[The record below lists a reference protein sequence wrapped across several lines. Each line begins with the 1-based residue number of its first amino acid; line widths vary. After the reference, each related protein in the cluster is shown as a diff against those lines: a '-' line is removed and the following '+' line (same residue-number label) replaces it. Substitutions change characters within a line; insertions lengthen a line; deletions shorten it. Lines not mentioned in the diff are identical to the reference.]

1 MKSLVFILAAFI
13 VAGGCSAQS
22 GVKITKIKGGKQM
35 TTEKIDTQ
43 RFLWNKDK
51 NDEYTFM
58 NYKGQKVIQKW
69 TSDGGIYYYYETRR
83 KENELIEE
91 YRRYF
96 NDGKLNVEGFQY
108 KNYGFACGIRKIYDK
123 NGKLIEVRD
132 YDAPYKNYPW
142 EEVRK
147 FLERERGVD
156 FFDERTT
163 VDRYVDA
170 KNPAGWGIIY
180 YDKKNDRRM
189 YIDLDCATRKI
200 VKEYEVTVDTDSY

>member
-13 VAGGCSAQS
+13 VASSCGAQRK
-22 GVKITKIKGGKQM
+22 VKVTKIKGGKQM

-43 RFLWNKDK
+43 RFHWNKD
-51 NDEYTFM
+51 NDDIYTFV
-58 NYKGQKVIQKW
+58 NYKGQKVVQRW
-69 TSDGGIYYYYETRR
+69 MSSGGVYYFYETRR

-132 YDAPYKNYPW
+132 YDAPFKNYPW

-156 FFDERTT
+156 FFDKWTIIGRN
-163 VDRYVDA
+163 VDA
-170 KNPAGWGIIY
+170 KTPAGWGVRY
-180 YDKKNDRRM
+180 YDKKEQM
-189 YIDLDCATRKI
+189 LKYIELDCATRKVI
-200 VKEYEVTVDTDSY
+200 LEKESHIIK

>member
-13 VAGGCSAQS
+13 VASSCGAQRK
-22 GVKITKIKGGKQM
+22 VKVTKIKGGKQM

-51 NDEYTFM
+51 NDIYTFV
-58 NYKGQKVIQKW
+58 NYKGQKVVQRW
-69 TSDGGIYYYYETRR
+69 MSSGGVYYFYETRR

-132 YDAPYKNYPW
+132 YDAPFKNYPW

-147 FLERERGVD
+147 FLERERGID
-156 FFDERTT
+156 FFDKRTT
-163 VDRYVDA
+163 VSRYVDE
-170 KNPAGWGIIY
+170 KHPAGWGIRY
-180 YDKKNDRRM
+180 YDKKNQTYK
-189 YIDLDCATRKI
+189 YIGLDCATRKI
-200 VKEYEVTVDTDSY
+200 VKENEFSIMRD

>member
-13 VAGGCSAQS
+13 VAGSCDAQRKTK
-22 GVKITKIKGGKQM
+22 VTKIKGGKQM

-51 NDEYTFM
+51 NDIYTFV
-58 NYKGQKVIQKW
+58 NYKGQKVVQRW
-69 TSDGGIYYYYETRR
+69 MSSGGVYYFYETRR

-132 YDAPYKNYPW
+132 YDAPFKNYPW

-147 FLERERGVD
+147 FLERERGID
-156 FFDERTT
+156 FFDKRTT
-163 VDRYVDA
+163 VSRYVDE
-170 KNPAGWGIIY
+170 KHPAGWGIRY
-180 YDKKNDRRM
+180 YDKKNQTFK
-189 YIDLDCATRKI
+189 YIGLDCATRKI
-200 VKEYEVTVDTDSY
+200 VEENEFSITRD

>member
-13 VAGGCSAQS
+13 VAGSCDAQRKTK
-22 GVKITKIKGGKQM
+22 VTKIKGGKQM

-51 NDEYTFM
+51 NNDYIFV
-58 NYKGQKVIQKW
+58 NYKGQKVIQ
-69 TSDGGIYYYYETRR
+69 SRDMDNGVYYYYETRR

-108 KNYGFACGIRKIYDK
+108 KGNGFPMGIWRTYDEK
-123 NGKLIEVRD
+123 GKLIETED
-132 YDAPYKNYPW
+132 CDAPFKNYPW

-147 FLERERGVD
+147 FLERERGID
-156 FFDERTT
+156 FFDKRTT
-163 VDRYVDA
+163 VSRYVDE
-170 KNPAGWGIIY
+170 KHPAGWGIRY
-180 YDKKNDRRM
+180 YDKKNQTFK
-189 YIDLDCATRKI
+189 YIGLDCATRKI
-200 VKEYEVTVDTDSY
+200 VEENEFSIMRD

>member
-13 VAGGCSAQS
+13 VAGSCGAQRKTK
-22 GVKITKIKGGKQM
+22 VTKIKGGKQM

-51 NDEYTFM
+51 NDEYAFV
-58 NYKGQKVIQKW
+58 NFKGQKVVQKW
-69 TSDGGIYYYYETRR
+69 TSDSGVYYYYETRR
-83 KENELIEE
+83 KEDELIEE

-132 YDAPYKNYPW
+132 YDAPFKNYPW

-147 FLERERGVD
+147 FLERERGID
-156 FFDERTT
+156 FFDKRTT
-163 VDRYVDA
+163 VSRYVDE
-170 KNPAGWGIIY
+170 KHPAGWGIRY
-180 YDKKNDRRM
+180 YDKKNQTFK
-189 YIDLDCATRKI
+189 YIGLDCATRKI
-200 VKEYEVTVDTDSY
+200 VEENEFSIMRD

>member
-13 VAGGCSAQS
+13 VAGSCGAQRK
-22 GVKITKIKGGKQM
+22 VKVTKIKGRKQM
-35 TTEKIDTQ
+35 TTEKLDTQ

-51 NDEYTFM
+51 NDEYVFT

-69 TSDGGIYYYYETRR
+69 TSDGGVYYYYETRR
-83 KENELIEE
+83 KEDELIEE

-132 YDAPYKNYPW
+132 YDAPFKNYPW

-147 FLERERGVD
+147 FLERERGID
-156 FFDERTT
+156 FFDKRTT
-163 VDRYVDA
+163 VSRYVDE
-170 KNPAGWGIIY
+170 KHPAGWGIRY
-180 YDKKNDRRM
+180 YDKKNQTYK
-189 YIDLDCATRKI
+189 YIGLDCATRKI
-200 VKEYEVTVDTDSY
+200 VKENEFSIMRD

>member
-1 MKSLVFILAAFI
+1 MKLFINLLAALI
-13 VAGGCSAQS
+13 MAGGCSAQS

-35 TTEKIDTQ
+35 TTEKIDTH

-51 NDEYTFM
+51 NDEYVFT

-69 TSDGGIYYYYETRR
+69 TSDGGVYYYYETRR
-83 KENELIEE
+83 KEDELIEE

-132 YDAPYKNYPW
+132 YDAPFKNYPW

-147 FLERERGVD
+147 FLERERGID
-156 FFDERTT
+156 FFDKRTT
-163 VDRYVDA
+163 VSRYVDE
-170 KNPAGWGIIY
+170 KHPAGWGIRY
-180 YDKKNDRRM
+180 YDKKNQTFK
-189 YIDLDCATRKI
+189 YIGLDCATRKI
-200 VKEYEVTVDTDSY
+200 VEENEFSIMRD

>member
-13 VAGGCSAQS
+13 VAGSCGAQRK
-22 GVKITKIKGGKQM
+22 VKVTKIKGGKQM

-51 NDEYTFM
+51 NDEYAFV
-58 NYKGQKVIQKW
+58 NFKGQKVVQKW
-69 TSDGGIYYYYETRR
+69 TSDGGVYYYYETRR
-83 KENELIEE
+83 KEDELIEE

-132 YDAPYKNYPW
+132 YDAPFKNYPW

-147 FLERERGVD
+147 FLERERGID
-156 FFDERTT
+156 FFDKRTT
-163 VDRYVDA
+163 VSRYVDE
-170 KNPAGWGIIY
+170 KHPAGWGIRY
-180 YDKKNDRRM
+180 YDKKNQTFK
-189 YIDLDCATRKI
+189 YIGLDCATRKI
-200 VKEYEVTVDTDSY
+200 VEENEFSIMRD

>member
-1 MKSLVFILAAFI
+1 MKLFINLLAALI
-13 VAGGCSAQS
+13 MAGGCSAQS
-22 GVKITKIKGGKQM
+22 GVKITKIKGRKQM

-43 RFLWNKDK
+43 RFHWNKDK
-51 NDEYTFM
+51 NDIYAFV
-58 NYKGQKVIQKW
+58 NYKGQKVVQRW
-69 TSDGGIYYYYETRR
+69 MSSGGVYYFYETRR

-108 KNYGFACGIRKIYDK
+108 KDNGFEVGIWKIYDGD
-123 NGKLIEVRD
+123 GKLVEVRD
-132 YDAPYKNYPW
+132 YDAPFKNYPW

-200 VKEYEVTVDTDSY
+200 MKEYEVTVDTDSY

>member
-13 VAGGCSAQS
+13 VAGSCSAQRK
-22 GVKITKIKGGKQM
+22 VKATKIKGGRQM

-51 NDEYTFM
+51 NDEYAFVNFM
-58 NYKGQKVIQKW
+58 GQKVVQKW
-69 TSDGGIYYYYETRR
+69 TSDGGVYYYYETRR
-83 KENELIEE
+83 KEDELIEE

-132 YDAPYKNYPW
+132 YDAPFKNYPW

-147 FLERERGVD
+147 FLERERGID
-156 FFDERTT
+156 FFDKRAT
-163 VDRYVDA
+163 VSRYVDE
-170 KNPAGWGIIY
+170 KHPAGWGIRY
-180 YDKKNDRRM
+180 YDKKNQTFK
-189 YIDLDCATRKI
+189 YIGLDCATRKI
-200 VKEYEVTVDTDSY
+200 VEENEFSITRD

>member
-13 VAGGCSAQS
+13 VASSCGAQRK
-22 GVKITKIKGGKQM
+22 VKVTKIKGGKQM

-51 NDEYTFM
+51 NDIYTFV
-58 NYKGQKVIQKW
+58 NYKGQKVVQRW
-69 TSDGGIYYYYETRR
+69 MSSGGVYYFYETRR

-108 KNYGFACGIRKIYDK
+108 KDNGFEVGIWKIYDGD
-123 NGKLIEVRD
+123 GKLVEVRD
-132 YDAPYKNYPW
+132 YDAPFKNYPW

-147 FLERERGVD
+147 CLERERGID
-156 FFDERTT
+156 FFDKRTT
-163 VDRYVDA
+163 VSRYVDE
-170 KNPAGWGIIY
+170 KHPAGWGIRY
-180 YDKKNDRRM
+180 YDKKNQTFK
-189 YIDLDCATRKI
+189 YIGLDCATRKI
-200 VKEYEVTVDTDSY
+200 VEENEFSITRD

>member
-13 VAGGCSAQS
+13 VAGSCGAQRK
-22 GVKITKIKGGKQM
+22 VKVTKIKGGKQM

-51 NDEYTFM
+51 NDEYAFV
-58 NYKGQKVIQKW
+58 NFKGQKVVQKW
-69 TSDGGIYYYYETRR
+69 TSDGGVYYYYETRR
-83 KENELIEE
+83 KEDELIEE

-132 YDAPYKNYPW
+132 YDAPFKNYPW

-147 FLERERGVD
+147 FLERERGID
-156 FFDERTT
+156 FFDKRTT
-163 VDRYVDA
+163 VSRYVDEEH
-170 KNPAGWGIIY
+170 PAGWGIRY
-180 YDKKNDRRM
+180 YDKKNQTFK
-189 YIDLDCATRKI
+189 YIGLDCATRKI
-200 VKEYEVTVDTDSY
+200 VEENEFSIMRD

>member
-13 VAGGCSAQS
+13 VAGSCGAQRK
-22 GVKITKIKGGKQM
+22 VKVTKIKGGKQM

-51 NDEYTFM
+51 NDIYVFV
-58 NYKGQKVIQKW
+58 NYKGQKVVQRW
-69 TSDGGIYYYYETRR
+69 MSDNNVYYFYETRR
-83 KENELIEE
+83 KEGELFEE
-91 YRRYF
+91 YRRF
-96 NDGKLNVEGFQY
+96 FDDGKLNIEGSHF
-108 KNYGFACGIRKIYDK
+108 KNRGFSAGTWKVYDK
-123 NGKLIEVRD
+123 TGKLVEVRD

-200 VKEYEVTVDTDSY
+200 MKEYEVTVDTDSY

>member
-13 VAGGCSAQS
+13 VAGSCGAQRK
-22 GVKITKIKGGKQM
+22 VKVTKIKGGKQM

-51 NDEYTFM
+51 NDIYTFV
-58 NYKGQKVIQKW
+58 NYKGQKVVQRW
-69 TSDGGIYYYYETRR
+69 MSSGGVYYFYETRR

-108 KNYGFACGIRKIYDK
+108 KDNGFEVGIWKIYDGD
-123 NGKLIEVRD
+123 GKLVEVRD
-132 YDAPYKNYPW
+132 YDAPFKNYPW

-147 FLERERGVD
+147 FLERERGID
-156 FFDERTT
+156 FFDKRTT
-163 VDRYVDA
+163 VSRYVDE
-170 KNPAGWGIIY
+170 KHPAGWGIRY
-180 YDKKNDRRM
+180 YDKKNQTFK
-189 YIDLDCATRKI
+189 YIGLDCATRKI
-200 VKEYEVTVDTDSY
+200 VEENEFSIMRD

>member
-13 VAGGCSAQS
+13 VAGSCGAQRK
-22 GVKITKIKGGKQM
+22 VKVTKIKGGKQM
-35 TTEKIDTQ
+35 TTEKLDTQ
-43 RFLWNKDK
+43 RFHWNKDK
-51 NDEYTFM
+51 NDEYTFV
-58 NYKGQKVIQKW
+58 NYKGQKIIQKW
-69 TSDGGIYYYYETRR
+69 ASDGGVYYYYETRR

-108 KNYGFACGIRKIYDK
+108 KNYGFAYGIRKIYDK
-123 NGKLIEVRD
+123 NGKLVEVRD

-156 FFDERTT
+156 FFDERTIIG
-163 VDRYVDA
+163 RNVDA
-170 KNPAGWGIIY
+170 KNPAGWGVRY
-180 YDKKNDRRM
+180 YDKKEQM
-189 YIDLDCATRKI
+189 LKYIELDCATRKVI
-200 VKEYEVTVDTDSY
+200 LEKESHIIK

>member
-13 VAGGCSAQS
+13 VASSCGAQRK
-22 GVKITKIKGGKQM
+22 VKVTKIKGGKQM
-35 TTEKIDTQ
+35 TTEKIDTH

-51 NDEYTFM
+51 NDEYVFT

-69 TSDGGIYYYYETRR
+69 TSDGGVYYYYETRR
-83 KENELIEE
+83 KEDELIEE

-132 YDAPYKNYPW
+132 YDAPFKNYPW

-147 FLERERGVD
+147 FLERERGID
-156 FFDERTT
+156 FFDKRTT
-163 VDRYVDA
+163 VSRYVDE
-170 KNPAGWGIIY
+170 KHPAGWGIRY
-180 YDKKNDRRM
+180 YDKKNQTFK
-189 YIDLDCATRKI
+189 YIGLDCATRKI
-200 VKEYEVTVDTDSY
+200 VEENEFSITRD

>member
-1 MKSLVFILAAFI
+1 MKLFINLLAALI
-13 VAGGCSAQS
+13 MAGGCSAQS
-22 GVKITKIKGGKQM
+22 GVKITKIKGGRQM

-51 NDEYTFM
+51 NDEYAFVNFM
-58 NYKGQKVIQKW
+58 GQKVVQKW
-69 TSDGGIYYYYETRR
+69 TSDGGVYYYYETRR
-83 KENELIEE
+83 KEDELIEE

-132 YDAPYKNYPW
+132 YDAPFKNYPW

-147 FLERERGVD
+147 FLERERGID
-156 FFDERTT
+156 FFDKRAT
-163 VDRYVDA
+163 VSRYVDE
-170 KNPAGWGIIY
+170 KHPAGWGIRY
-180 YDKKNDRRM
+180 YDKKNQTFK
-189 YIDLDCATRKI
+189 YIGLDCATRKI
-200 VKEYEVTVDTDSY
+200 VEENEFSITRD

>member
-13 VAGGCSAQS
+13 VAGSCGAQRK
-22 GVKITKIKGGKQM
+22 VKVTKIKGGKQM

-43 RFLWNKDK
+43 RFHWNKDK
-51 NDEYTFM
+51 NDIYTFV
-58 NYKGQKVIQKW
+58 NYKGQKVVQRW
-69 TSDGGIYYYYETRR
+69 MSSGGVYYFYETRR

-132 YDAPYKNYPW
+132 YDAPFKNYPW

-147 FLERERGVD
+147 FLDRERGID
-156 FFDERTT
+156 FFDKRTT
-163 VDRYVDA
+163 VSRYVDEEH
-170 KNPAGWGIIY
+170 PAGWGIRY
-180 YDKKNDRRM
+180 YDKKNQTFK
-189 YIDLDCATRKI
+189 YIGLDCATRKI
-200 VKEYEVTVDTDSY
+200 VEENEFSITRD

>member
-1 MKSLVFILAAFI
+1 MKLFINLLAALI
-13 VAGGCSAQS
+13 MAGGCSAQS

-35 TTEKIDTQ
+35 TTEKIDTH

-51 NDEYTFM
+51 NDEYVFT

-69 TSDGGIYYYYETRR
+69 TSDGGVYYYYETRR
-83 KENELIEE
+83 KEDELIEE

-132 YDAPYKNYPW
+132 YDAPFKNYPW

-147 FLERERGVD
+147 FLERERGID
-156 FFDERTT
+156 FFDKRTT
-163 VDRYVDA
+163 VSRYVDE
-170 KNPAGWGIIY
+170 KHPAGWGIRY
-180 YDKKNDRRM
+180 FDKKNQTFK
-189 YIDLDCATRKI
+189 YIGLDCATRKI
-200 VKEYEVTVDTDSY
+200 VEENEFSITRD

>member
-13 VAGGCSAQS
+13 VAGSCGAQRK
-22 GVKITKIKGGKQM
+22 VKVTKIKGGRQM

-51 NDEYTFM
+51 NDEYAFVNFM
-58 NYKGQKVIQKW
+58 GQKVVQKW
-69 TSDGGIYYYYETRR
+69 TSDGGVYYYYETRR
-83 KENELIEE
+83 KEDELIEE

-132 YDAPYKNYPW
+132 YDAPFKNYPW

-147 FLERERGVD
+147 FLERERGID
-156 FFDERTT
+156 FFDKRAT
-163 VDRYVDA
+163 VSRYVDE
-170 KNPAGWGIIY
+170 KHPAGWGIRY
-180 YDKKNDRRM
+180 YDKKNQTFK
-189 YIDLDCATRKI
+189 YIGLDCATRKI
-200 VKEYEVTVDTDSY
+200 VEENEFSITRD